1 MLYKNKLKGAYIMR
15 RTIGTLV
22 GFYIFILIIILG
34 SMYQH
39 LKTTIDNI
47 EERQAYYEQYIDY
60 E

>member
-1 MLYKNKLKGAYIMR
+1 MR

-22 GFYIFILIIILG
+22 GVYIFILIIILG

-39 LKTTIDNI
+39 FKTTIDNI